1 MAKKKKKNIQST
13 NAQNEKVTLE
23 KRQAKKDV
31 VLGTEKKGRLP
42 LMVAVVCSVLIVG
55 VTPLRSAFRQVFLKT
70 VKPGI
75 FSMWPVNSI
84 SNILS

>member
-31 VLGTEKKGRLP
+31 VLGTKGDPRKTAGKKRCG
-42 LMVAVVCSVLIVG
+42 AG
-55 VTPLRSAFRQVFLKT
+55 D
-70 VKPGI
+70 
-75 FSMWPVNSI
+75 
-84 SNILS
+84 